1 MQNNLKRSMVA
12 IRWNVLIVHNQ
23 TDLYLTDAAVIDWVS
38 MRLLLVEDNIPLA
51 EALARALKQSGYV
64 VDIARSGKEA
74 DNRLGTQQYELIILD
89 LGLPDGDG
97 AEVLRRN
104 RTRKQRT
111 PVLVLSAREAVDER
125 VRLLDLGADDYLVK
139 SGAIDE
145 LEARVR
151 ALIRRC
157 QGIAEPEIVIGKL
170 RLDLNG
176 QRAFLGQ
183 TALDLNAR
191 EWSAL
196 AYLAA
201 RCGRIVSKEQLMDA
215 LYGWDEPNSVNAVEK
230 VVSRLRSKLMDADVT
245 VRSIRGLGYLLETV
259 NGA

>member
-1 MQNNLKRSMVA
+1 
-12 IRWNVLIVHNQ
+12 
-23 TDLYLTDAAVIDWVS
+23 
-38 MRLLLVEDNIPLA
+38 MRLLLIEDNVPLA

-64 VDIARSGKEA
+64 IDIARTGKEA
-74 DNRLGTQQYELIILD
+74 DAWLTTQPYDLVILD

-97 AEVLRRN
+97 AEVLRRC
-104 RTRKQRT
+104 RARREQT

-125 VRLLDLGADDYLVK
+125 VRLLNLGADDYLVK
-139 SGAIDE
+139 SGAIEE

-151 ALIRRC
+151 ALIRRS
-157 QGIAEPEIVIGKL
+157 QGITEPEIMLGKL

-176 QRAFLGQ
+176 QRAFIGAV
-183 TALDLNAR
+183 ALELNAR

-201 RCGRIVSKEQLMDA
+201 RQGRIVAKEQLMDA
-215 LYGWDEPNSVNAVEK
+215 LYGWHEANSVNAVEK
-230 VVSRLRSKLMDADVT
+230 VISRLRSKLMDAGVT
-245 VRSIRGLGYLLETV
+245 VRSIRGLGYSVEAV